1 MSRKYNY
8 TQPLLFMTQTR
19 TRRRAS
25 TALAAAVM
33 VLCGGCAIAPIPSP
47 QPQSGLGLAPS
58 PGPTAPIDLSG
69 RAGQWFI
76 AASHTDEIEPARL
89 APVRWAVVGK
99 DVRQETIYL
108 AQLAAER
115 AQEAVA
121 TETWAGDAH
130 TPTGQAD
137 LVIRFATGRAG
148 PMPPASAHAAEIARL
163 RKAPVVLISGHTDA
177 VGSEASN
184 LRLSRA
190 RVDAVQKW
198 LMQHGISNAQIHKQ
212 AFGES
217 RPAHSNDTPDGRSLN
232 RRVEISR

>member
-25 TALAAAVM
+25 SALAVAVM
-33 VLCGGCAIAPIPSP
+33 VLCSGCAITPAPTP
-47 QPQSGLGLAPS
+47 QPQSAQGLAPS
-58 PGPTAPIDLSG
+58 PGPAAPLDLSG
-69 RAGQWFI
+69 RTGQWFI
-76 AASHTDEIEPARL
+76 AASNTDETGPARL

-108 AQLAAER
+108 AQFVAER

-121 TETWAGDAH
+121 TETRAGGAH

-137 LVIRFATGRAG
+137 LVIRFASGRAG
-148 PMPPASAHAAEIARL
+148 PMPPASAHTDEIARL

-184 LRLSRA
+184 LRLSQA

-198 LMQHGISNAQIHKQ
+198 LVQQGISNAQIHQQ
-212 AFGES
+212 AFGEG
-217 RPAHSNDTPDGRSLN
+217 RPAHSNDTPEGRALN